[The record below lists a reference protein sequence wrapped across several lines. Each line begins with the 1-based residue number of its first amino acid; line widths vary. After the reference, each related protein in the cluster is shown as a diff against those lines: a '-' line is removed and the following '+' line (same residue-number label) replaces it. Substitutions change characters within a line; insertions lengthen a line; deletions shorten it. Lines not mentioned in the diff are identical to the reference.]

1 MKSTETVI
9 ALPVTGNGARRRRHE
24 YDFLPAAL
32 EITEKPASPA
42 GRAIAATII
51 LFFCL
56 ALGWSFWG
64 EVDIVATAPGKIIPS
79 GRTKTI
85 QPLEIGIVRA
95 IRVQDG
101 QAVHAGDV
109 LIELDPT
116 VSTAE
121 REHLSSDLIA
131 TQLDIARLRAAL
143 ADRGDPAA
151 EFQPPPGAS
160 AAQINLQR
168 QFLLNQNAEQQA
180 KLAALDRQR
189 AQREAERATVAA
201 AIGKLEATIPL
212 MRQRVEVRKYLN
224 DREFGSKLTYLEA
237 LQDLT
242 EHEQELVVQKS
253 KYREADA
260 ALAAIIETRTQ
271 TEAEYRRTLF
281 GELAIAEQKVA
292 GLAQDLIKAEQR
304 SHLQVLTSPVD
315 GVVQQLQVTTI
326 GGVVTPAQQLMVV
339 VPEDNRLEIEAMVQ
353 NQDIGFVAAGQ
364 AVEIK
369 VDTFNFTKYGL
380 LHGTVLTVSQDAI
393 SRDKPP
399 GDKDKP
405 LTNAGNSQPS
415 GQELVYA
422 ARISLDRTQM
432 QVEDKLVNLGPGM
445 AVMVEI
451 KTGRRRLIDY
461 ILSPLLR
468 YRQESLRER

>member
-85 QPLEIGIVRA
+85 QPLEIGVVRA

-101 QAVHAGDV
+101 QAVRTGDV

-131 TQLDIARLRAAL
+131 SQLDIARLRAAL

-151 EFQPPPGAS
+151 EFQPPAGAS

-253 KYREADA
+253 KYREAEA
-260 ALAAIIETRTQ
+260 ALAAIIATRAQ

-281 GELAIAEQKVA
+281 GELAIAEQKAA
-292 GLAQDLIKAEQR
+292 GLTQDLIKAEQR

-339 VPEDNRLEIEAMVQ
+339 VPEDNRLEVEAMVQ

-364 AVEIK
+364 PAEIK
-369 VDTFNFTKYGL
+369 IDTFNFTKYGL
-380 LHGTVLTVSQDAI
+380 LHGTVITVSQDAI
-393 SRDKPP
+393 SRDKPL

-405 LTNAGNSQPS
+405 LANAGNSQPI